1 MNRATRHLS
10 IVFAAVAMLSSFAVL
25 RAHGAQAKPTDKRP
39 NIVFCFADDWGRY
52 ASIYAHV
59 EARPSIN
66 QVIKT
71 PVIDRMARE
80 GVLFTHAFVT
90 APSCTPCRSSLL
102 SGQYFF
108 RTGRGAIL
116 QGAIWDSS
124 IPSYPLLLRDAG
136 YHIGK
141 TYKVWSPGAPADAPY
156 GGQNYAYEKSGSDFR
171 ICYDRHVMEMVR
183 NGMTVETAKQRIL
196 AQVRGNFE
204 AFLAGRK
211 PGQPGQPRQQIPLQ

>member
-1 MNRATRHLS
+1 MSRTTKHAL
-10 IVFAAVAMLSSFAVL
+10 AAIAALLLAPPL
-25 RAHGAQAKPTDKRP
+25 GRCADDAARTKPADRRP

-52 ASIYAHV
+52 ASVYANV

-80 GVLFTHAFVT
+80 GVLFKNAFVT

-116 QGAIWDSS
+116 HGAVWDSS
-124 IPSYPLLLRDAG
+124 IPTTAEPNDQRS
-136 YHIGK
+136 
-141 TYKVWSPGAPADAPY
+141 KVLENNLA
-156 GGQNYAYEKSGSDFR
+156 
-171 ICYDRHVMEMVR
+171 
-183 NGMTVETAKQRIL
+183 TA
-196 AQVRGNFE
+196 
-204 AFLAGRK
+204 
-211 PGQPGQPRQQIPLQ
+211 

>member
-1 MNRATRHLS
+1 MPRVVCLPIYVRGS
-10 IVFAAVAMLSSFAVL
+10 ISPNEQNHETPSSFSTAL
-25 RAHGAQAKPTDKRP
+25 LLAPLTALHADDAAQTKPADNRP

-52 ASIYAHV
+52 ASIYANV
-59 EARPSIN
+59 ETRPSIN
-66 QVIKT
+66 QVLKT

-80 GVLFTHAFVT
+80 GVLFKNAFVT

-116 QGAIWDSS
+116 QGAVWDSS

-141 TYKVWSPGAPADAPY
+141 TYKVWSPARRPMRRMAARTMPTKRPG
-156 GGQNYAYEKSGSDFR
+156 R
-171 ICYDRHVMEMVR
+171 IFASATTSMSWRWC
-183 NGMTVETAKQRIL
+183 A
-196 AQVRGNFE
+196 A
-204 AFLAGRK
+204 A
-211 PGQPGQPRQQIPLQ
+211 